1 MIMTKSFFKSKGTIR
16 RKLLLLATISV
27 TVALLVAC
35 SVFAAY
41 GVISL
46 QNAKWQQLES
56 QANLLAL
63 NSAAAVEFADTA
75 QADRL
80 LAALRSE
87 PSIMFAALF
96 SADGTLIGSYP
107 NRQCAEVAFADAVPQ
122 LTGHRLLTQPITSG
136 GETIGTLKFQV
147 DFTTVG
153 KSMRRYSLLTLIV
166 GLVSWTIAVS
176 VAFLWQ
182 RGIVAPIDQLASVA
196 RKVADEG
203 DYGLRV
209 EGHVDGELG
218 DLFRAFNG
226 MLTTIQSSKQQL
238 QEANDRL
245 EQRVLERTAELERA
259 RDAAEAASRAKSD
272 FLANM
277 SHEIRTPLNAIMGY
291 ADLLRRGWIDSP
303 EERDEMLSTVH
314 SSGKHLMT
322 VINDILDLS
331 KIESGRLDLELVS
344 ESPHHILSEVV
355 SLMRVSFREKNLDLD
370 YNWDGP
376 IPERITTDS
385 SRLRQILFNLL
396 GNARKFTPS
405 GGVQLIARVD
415 SPTQPA
421 HLIVDV
427 IDTGVGIP
435 REKQEQ
441 VFEPF
446 MQADTTVTRKY
457 GGTGL
462 GLSISRRLARM
473 MGGDLTLISEP
484 GNGSN
489 FQLKVSTGDLSDI
502 KWLSSGAVGDII
514 PSSRSRQADVIE
526 LAQLQGLRVLVVDDG
541 LANRKLIS
549 LVLTRAGAKLAQAE
563 NGRQACD
570 LALGGREFDVILLDM
585 QMPIMDGYVAART
598 IRDAG
603 VTTPIIA
610 LTAHAMKGDR
620 EKCLSAG
627 CSDFLTKPVN
637 TDELLARLSAIHNPN
652 GRPQTLTMSSVD
664 KLPIRSRLPTDDPE
678 FAEIVIDFSAALE
691 REVARLDEAVR
702 NRDPVAT
709 LTAAHWIKGSGGT
722 SGFPCF
728 TNPASQICEAVRK
741 NDWSDIDR
749 HLLAIV
755 DYAERIECPELELVA
770 QANFL

>member
-1 MIMTKSFFKSKGTIR
+1 MLSTTRGSIR

-27 TVALLVAC
+27 SVALLVAC
-35 SVFAAY
+35 SVFAIY
-41 GVISL
+41 GVDSL
-46 QNAKWQQLES
+46 RSAKVEQLES
-56 QANLLAL
+56 QASLLAL

-80 LAALRSE
+80 LAALKSESAIRS
-87 PSIMFAALF
+87 AALY
-96 SADGTLIGSYP
+96 SADGELIGSYP
-107 NRQCAEVAFADAVPQ
+107 NRAKAEVAFDAAATLPA
-122 LTGHRLLTQPITSG
+122 GHSLMQQPITNG
-136 GETIGTLKFQV
+136 GETLGQLRFLV
-147 DFTTVG
+147 DFTSVG
-153 KSMRRYSLLTLIV
+153 ESVRRYFVLTVLV
-166 GLVSWTIAVS
+166 GLASWMVALG
-176 VAFLWQ
+176 VAFYLQ
-182 RGIVAPIDQLASVA
+182 RGIVAPIDELASVS

-209 EGHVDGELG
+209 EGQVDGELG

-245 EQRVLERTAELERA
+245 EHRVAERTAELERA

-291 ADLLRRGWIDSP
+291 ADLLRRGWIDSK
-303 EERDEMLSTVH
+303 EEQAEMLATVH

-370 YNWDGP
+370 YNWEGP
-376 IPERITTDS
+376 IPDRIKTDS
-385 SRLRQILFNLL
+385 SRLRQILFNVL
-396 GNARKFTPS
+396 GNARKFTSS
-405 GGVQLIARVD
+405 GGVRLIARIGTVAL
-415 SPTQPA
+415 PT

-435 REKQEQ
+435 LDKQAAI
-441 VFEPF
+441 FEPF
-446 MQADTTVTRKY
+446 IQADTSVTRKY

-473 MGGDLTLISEP
+473 MGGDLTLTSEL
-484 GNGSN
+484 GSGSD
-489 FQLKVSTGDLSDI
+489 FQLKVSTGDMQNV
-502 KWLSSGAVGDII
+502 KWLPSGIVGDIL
-514 PSSRSRQADVIE
+514 PSSRSRCVDGLE
-526 LAQLQGLRVLVVDDG
+526 PAQLLGLRVLVVDDG

-549 LVLTRAGAKLAQAE
+549 LVLTRAGAELAQAAD
-563 NGRQACD
+563 GQDACD
-570 LALGGREFDVILLDM
+570 VAIGGRVFDVILLDM
-585 QMPIMDGYVAART
+585 QMPVMDGYAAARAM
-598 IRDAG
+598 RDAG
-603 VTTPIIA
+603 LTIPIIA

-620 EKCLSAG
+620 EKCLDAG

-637 TDELLARLSAIHNPN
+637 TDELLARLSAIHHPH
-652 GRPQTLTMSSVD
+652 GRPQSSTLGDFD
-664 KLPIRSRLPTDDPE
+664 KLPIRSKLPTDDPD
-678 FAEIVIDFSAALE
+678 FAEIVVDFVTAVQ
-691 REVARLDEAVR
+691 REVSRLEEAVY
-702 NRDPVAT
+702 NRDPVNA

-722 SGFPCF
+722 SGFPCY
-728 TNPASQICEAVRK
+728 TSPASQICDAIR
-741 NDWSDIDR
+741 NSDWSDIDR
-749 HLLAIV
+749 HLIAIR
-755 DYAERIECPELELVA
+755 DYTNRIECPDIVSVDR
-770 QANFL
+770 